1 MLIFSPYNK
10 LFHPLALAA
19 IIMKTQNISYFTVH
33 FIILSETFFTTP
45 CRPSSALTFPLS
57 LPPNNSTSLSTV
69 QTWVVRRAV
78 WLPPLSNPSS
88 SIPIAYNTTSQ
99 SQSSPLPW
107 SDEWARC
114 GAALQCRRGRGALP
128 GLGGPVDRRSLWHVL
143 QHKYFYSVLL
153 VPLCFIIIIVAKY
166 VKYFSFSKR
175 RHDLSA

>member
-10 LFHPLALAA
+10 LIHPLALAA
-19 IIMKTQNISYFTVH
+19 IILRTQNISYFPVH
-33 FIILSETFFTTP
+33 FIILRVTFFTTP

-88 SIPIAYNTTSQ
+88 SIPIAYNTTSK

-114 GAALQCRRGRGALP
+114 GAALQCRRGRRALP
-128 GLGGPVDRRSLWHVL
+128 GLGGPVDHFDMFCNINIFIPFFLFHCVSSL
-143 QHKYFYSVLL
+143 LL
-153 VPLCFIIIIVAKY
+153 LLNT
-166 VKYFSFSKR
+166 
-175 RHDLSA
+175 LSTSRLASGAMI